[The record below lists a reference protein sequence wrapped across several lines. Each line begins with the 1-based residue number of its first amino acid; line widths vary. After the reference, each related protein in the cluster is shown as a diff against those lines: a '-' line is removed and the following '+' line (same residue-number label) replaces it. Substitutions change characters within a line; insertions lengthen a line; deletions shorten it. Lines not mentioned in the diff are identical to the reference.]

1 MTTTQNPEAFAPG
14 EYIRDEIEARGWS
27 QIDLAEILG
36 RPPQA
41 VNEIINGKK
50 AITPDTAKALGEA
63 FGTSAQLW
71 MNLES
76 AYQLAKSGVSDDLV
90 ARKAKMYAFS
100 PIGEMQKRGWIETS
114 SNFNVVESQVLRFF
128 GIKSL
133 NQPVEMALAARK
145 STGGDLTSAQRAWFC
160 RAKQLARI
168 VPVSGSFSERS
179 ANEAIRQLALLK
191 AEPEEARKVPK
202 VLSAAGIRFLVV
214 APFPQSKIDG
224 VCFWLSAKAPV
235 IAVSFRFE
243 RIDWFWHTL
252 MHEMGHVLNGDG
264 KTAVTIDTDLVGS
277 DAQPED
283 QKSHVEAKADAFA
296 AQFLIDRQLLADFV
310 ARVHPMYSRTK
321 VVGFAKSVDVHPG
334 IVVGQLQYQKK
345 MPYTHHRLLLVP
357 VRSIVTGTALTDGWG
372 HQITV

>member
-1 MTTTQNPEAFAPG
+1 MTTQNPEAFAPG

-90 ARKAKMYAFS
+90 ARKAKMYAFA

-128 GIKSL
+128 EINSL
-133 NQPVEMALAARK
+133 DQPVEMALAARK
-145 STGGDLTSAQRAWFC
+145 STGGDLTAAQRAWFC

-168 VPVSGSFSERS
+168 VSVSGSFSERS
-179 ANEAIRQLALLK
+179 ANEAIRQLALLR
-191 AEPEEARKVPK
+191 AEPEEARNVPK
-202 VLSAAGIRFLVV
+202 VLAAAGIRFLVV

-224 VCFWLSAKAPV
+224 ACFWLSAKEPV
-235 IAVSFRFE
+235 IVVSFRFE

-252 MHEMGHVLNGDG
+252 MHEMGHVLHGDG

-277 DAQPED
+277 DAQPAD
-283 QKSHVEAKADAFA
+283 QKSHAEAKADAFA
-296 AQFLIDRQLLADFV
+296 AQFLINRQHFADFI

-321 VVGFAKSVDVHPG
+321 VVGFARSVDVHPG

-345 MPYTHHRLLLVP
+345 MPYTHHRSMLVS
-357 VRSIVTGTALTDGWG
+357 VRNFVTATALTDGWG
-372 HQITV
+372 HQVTA